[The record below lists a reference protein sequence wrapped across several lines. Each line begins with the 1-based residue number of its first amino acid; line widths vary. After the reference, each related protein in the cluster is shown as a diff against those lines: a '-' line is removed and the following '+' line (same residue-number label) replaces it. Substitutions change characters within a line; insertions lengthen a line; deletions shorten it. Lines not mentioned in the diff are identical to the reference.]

1 MRLLLVDD
9 SETLGMRIGDMLKS
23 VLPDA
28 SFDTWNSKARGSLPG
43 DLRRLGYDAVLYTHR
58 KAGDDSLR
66 PLLAMRNK
74 EGAPASIVLLEGLTG
89 PAASEAL
96 AAGAGSL
103 LALPNLSPSRIAT
116 AIRLALAEKVSA
128 RDGDS
133 GRASSPLSV
142 PGYRF
147 LRQVGEGGMA
157 KVYLAE
163 REAGTVAGRDL
174 VVVKLVDTA
183 LVKDPVFVKRFER
196 ECQALASIRHENVVR
211 ILDYNTSP
219 PRPYLAME
227 YFAAGDLKERIRQ
240 GGITSRISLQI
251 LAQIAKALDAIHSA
265 GLVHRD
271 LKPQNIMFRDAE
283 RIALVDFGLAKPID
297 PAMDQAH
304 LTQVGVILAT
314 PMYMCPE
321 QCMGKPQDARS
332 DLYSAGVILYEMLT
346 GNPPFYADNAAG
358 LAYDHVHS
366 PVPRLPARLAGYQGI
381 VDRLLAKNPEARFQ
395 SARELF
401 AHIAF

>member
-9 SETLGMRIGDMLKS
+9 SETLGMRIGDMLRS

-28 SFDTWNSKARGSLPG
+28 SFETWNSKIRGALPD
-43 DLRRLGYDAVLYTHR
+43 DLRRLGYDAVLLTHR
-58 KAGDDSLR
+58 KAGDNSLR
-66 PLLAMRNK
+66 PLHTMRNK

-89 PAASEAL
+89 PAATEAL
-96 AAGAGSL
+96 DAGAGSL

-116 AIRLALAEKVSA
+116 AIRLALSEKVSA

-133 GRASSPLSV
+133 GLRPSPLSV

-157 KVYLAE
+157 TVYLAE
-163 REAGTVAGRDL
+163 REASPAEKRDL
-174 VVVKLVDTA
+174 VVLKLVDTA

-196 ECQALASIRHENVVR
+196 ECKALASIRHENVVR
-211 ILDYNTSP
+211 IVDYNTTP

-240 GGITSRISLQI
+240 GGITSRFSLQI
-251 LAQIAKALDAIHSA
+251 LAQIAKALDAIHTA

-283 RIALVDFGLAKPID
+283 RIALVDFGLAKPMD
-297 PAMDQAH
+297 PAMDHAH
-304 LTQVGVILAT
+304 LTLVGVILAT

-332 DLYSAGVILYEMLT
+332 DLYSAGLILYEMLT

-366 PVPRLPARLAGYQGI
+366 PVPPLPPRLAGYQGI